1 MAEPKTKMTDDS
13 VEAYLAAILDAQRRE
28 DCRAVA
34 AIMKKAAKAEP
45 KMWGSAIV
53 GFGLTK
59 YVYESG
65 RTGEWPLI
73 GFSSRK
79 NAITLYLKLG
89 SGNAD
94 ELLPRLGKYTTGKG
108 CLYLKRLSD
117 VDTGVL
123 AKIVAASVA
132 AGASSRID

>member
-1 MAEPKTKMTDDS
+1 MDAGMRRAIARGPDAGVGGLAEL
-13 VEAYLAAILDAQRRE
+13 VHHDA
-28 DCRAVA
+28 V
-34 AIMKKAAKAEP
+34 
-45 KMWGSAIV
+45 V
-53 GFGLTK
+53 T
-59 YVYESG
+59 VESG

-132 AGASSRID
+132 AGASSSID